1 MTANAK
7 QNTKEVSACYKH
19 YVQLHRNTGEVLKT
33 SLAGELGFMHSKR
46 HASLADFELWADVLR
61 ARPEAQV
68 LRTAVREYQ
77 FALLALVQ
85 GFYRHAFMALRL
97 FLELSVQAVNLS
109 ASELQLRLWLSGTRD
124 LNWNEMTAEDKGI
137 FSVDF
142 VRAFC
147 PELADEARHHRSLA
161 LKLYRECSE
170 YVHGNPDSQAT
181 LPNTM
186 EFSEDVFRAWHLK
199 SESAHL
205 VIHFILAMRYLS
217 SLTTEERNRLENVL
231 IGELG
236 NVKGVRCYFTD
247 RTEC

>member
-1 MTANAK
+1 MTADTK
-7 QNTKEVSACYKH
+7 QNTKEISPCYEH
-19 YVQLHRNTGEVLKT
+19 YIQLHRKTEKVLNV
-33 SLAGELGFMHSKR
+33 SLAGELGIMHSKR
-46 HASLADFELWADVLR
+46 HASLADFELWTEVLR
-61 ARPEAQV
+61 ARPEAQ
-68 LRTAVREYQ
+68 LLCTALREYQ

-124 LNWNEMTAEDKGI
+124 LNWNEMTDEDNGI
-137 FSVDF
+137 FSADF

-170 YVHGNPDSQAT
+170 YVHGNPDSQAS

-186 EFSEDVFRAWHLK
+186 EFSEVVFRAWHSK
-199 SESAHL
+199 SESVHL
-205 VIHFILAMRYLS
+205 VVHFVLAMRYLS
-217 SLTTEERNRLENVL
+217 SLTPKERNRLESVL
-231 IGELG
+231 IDKLG
-236 NVKGVRCYFTD
+236 YVKGVRCYFTN
-247 RTEC
+247 RMEC